1 MRYIGQGLS
10 SLETFCSLMCL
21 PNPVSQKAYDR
32 INAKI
37 ADISEALAN
46 ASMKKAAA
54 EEKIIDGTVNSVVV
68 SGDGTWKT
76 SGHTSLIGVCALI
89 GADCGKVLDMEVM
102 SSYCKGCDSNK
113 GPKFGPKYSAF
124 LAKHQIFCRKNR
136 SGSAEGMEVCG
147 MQKIFFQSEQ
157 KHGLKYQRY
166 IGDGDSKT
174 FSSIAEK
181 KPYEDSVPI
190 EKIEC
195 VGHVQKR
202 MGNRLR
208 KLKALWGEKK
218 LSDGK
223 TIGGKG
229 RLTDAFISKLTTFY
243 GNAIRA
249 NSHNVNEMRQA
260 VWAVWAH
267 TSSTDDEPKHWFCPK
282 GKNSWCKYN
291 VSVPNNTVNEFSH
304 KNTLPKAVSEVIKPV
319 FKDLSHLKLLRSC
332 QVNYSQFGL
341 AIHQNDHQAR
351 RRFVQWAQ
359 NEIAVVPHFHKRI
372 LFSDEAH
379 FWLNGYVNKQ
389 ICRIWSE
396 ANPQVYVETPLHPEK
411 LTVWCALW
419 AGGILLQKR

>member
-1 MRYIGQGLS
+1 MRYIGQGIS

-54 EEKIIDGTVNSVVV
+54 EEKIIDGTVNSIVI
-68 SGDGTWKT
+68 SGYGTWKT
-76 SGHTSLIGVCALI
+76 HGHTSLIGVCALI

-102 SSYCKGCDSNK
+102 SSYCKGCDSYK
-113 GPKFGPKYSAF
+113 GPKFGLKCSAF
-124 LAKHQIFCRKNR
+124 LAKHQIFCRKNHN
-136 SGSAEGMEVCG
+136 GSAGGMEVCG
-147 MQKIFFQSEQ
+147 MQKIFFRSEQ

-166 IGDGDSKT
+166 VGDGYSKT

-202 MGNRLR
+202 MGSRLR

-229 RLTDAFISKLTTFY
+229 RLTDAIISKLTTFY
-243 GNAIRA
+243 DNAIRA
-249 NSHNVNEMRQA
+249 NSHNVNEMSLHAEIVEVEMEVVSPSIVPSGNFTELKSHCHLYGAQGQDLARA
-260 VWAVWAH
+260 TMNFVGLDLT
-267 TSSTDDEPKHWFCPK
+267 TSDRTATASSDVVQPGRPIFDDFFQHLWPYI
-282 GKNSWCKYN
+282 G
-291 VSVPNNTVNEFSH
+291 NNTANV
-304 KNTLPKAVSEVIKPV
+304 V
-319 FKDLSHLKLLRSC
+319 F
-332 QVNYSQFGL
+332 QMV
-341 AIHQNDHQAR
+341 
-351 RRFVQWAQ
+351 
-359 NEIAVVPHFHKRI
+359 KR
-372 LFSDEAH
+372 L
-379 FWLNGYVNKQ
+379 WL
-389 ICRIWSE
+389 IRID
-396 ANPQVYVETPLHPEK
+396 Q
-411 LTVWCALW
+411 
-419 AGGILLQKR
+419 

>member
-46 ASMKKAAA
+46 LSMKKAAA
-54 EEKIIDGTVNSVVV
+54 EKKIIDGTVSSVVV

-76 SGHTSLIGVCALI
+76 REHTSLIGVCALI
-89 GADCGKVLDMEVM
+89 GADCGKVLDME
-102 SSYCKGCDSNK
+102 
-113 GPKFGPKYSAF
+113 
-124 LAKHQIFCRKNR
+124 KNH
-136 SGSAEGMEVCG
+136 SGSAGGMEVCG
-147 MQKIFFQSEQ
+147 MQKIFFRSEQ

-181 KPYEDSVPI
+181 KPYGDSIPI

-195 VGHVQKR
+195 GGHVQKR
-202 MGNRLR
+202 MGSRLR
-208 KLKALWGEKK
+208 KLKALWRKKK

-229 RLTDAFISKLTTFY
+229 RLTDAIISKLTTFY

-260 VWAVWAH
+260 VFRLCGSYIQH
-267 TSSTDDEPKHWFCPK
+267 
-282 GKNSWCKYN
+282 
-291 VSVPNNTVNEFSH
+291 
-304 KNTLPKAVSEVIKPV
+304 
-319 FKDLSHLKLLRSC
+319 R
-332 QVNYSQFGL
+332 
-341 AIHQNDHQAR
+341 
-351 RRFVQWAQ
+351 
-359 NEIAVVPHFHKRI
+359 
-372 LFSDEAH
+372 
-379 FWLNGYVNKQ
+379 
-389 ICRIWSE
+389 
-396 ANPQVYVETPLHPEK
+396 
-411 LTVWCALW
+411 
-419 AGGILLQKR
+419 